1 VRYNTYRLVNSE
13 IVIPGRPGMINEIK
27 LQMTVFIPNAL
38 HLAEVVLRNLKCRHR
53 AHQIY
58 EPWGL
63 VLSRTGL
70 VFTFLLSRS
79 RSRSRTLHGQ
89 LLASNTTKQ
98 DLSEIYFGTV
108 ETHNRVAKPTLYI
121 HRQSTTKD
129 VRKQDLISQDLGSR
143 VLGCQIVVFRH

>member
-1 VRYNTYRLVNSE
+1 MS
-13 IVIPGRPGMINEIK
+13 
-27 LQMTVFIPNAL
+27 VFIPNAL
-38 HLAEVVLRNLKCRHR
+38 HLAEVVLHNLKYRHR

-63 VLSRTGL
+63 FLSRTGL
-70 VFTFLLSRS
+70 VFTFLL
-79 RSRSRTLHGQ
+79 SRSRTLHGQ

-121 HRQSTTKD
+121 HRQSTTKH

-143 VLGCQIVVFRH
+143 VFGCQILVFRH